1 MVLIRQAQRMRVHT
15 TESMEQSQGQ
25 FTVFSGLTGD
35 SEGQGYFPLSSN
47 TAENSASN
55 SQGLQE
61 NNFVDIEVEVGEGFI
76 ELGEMIT
83 EANQNLPLEIEVLS
97 TSIQDPIFNLHPV
110 LSSNT
115 QAPILNLHCKETPS
129 AQKLVNFEKD
139 PIVALLALAVNSGQN
154 RFSASAKLYG
164 STPEEERN
172 LLEELKRE
180 VEGNFDIRDSGRI
193 VDEFQQCFDKD
204 SLLLGC
210 ACCGIRAFQMNKVLY
225 LPVPVAE
232 LDLLKLNEERQL
244 LFYAIPNP
252 YQLCVSVYLS
262 SSGKLYH
269 LHPELVKDGIA
280 SLCSTCHRNIKSS
293 KPKIPNLCIA
303 AGIDFGHPGRL
314 GLPQLTLSEEL
325 LICRSRQYVAILK
338 LDGYNASER
347 QKAKK
352 GHVITYPQPD
362 GTTKSAELQRLNSN
376 FDGGEYPRTENFG
389 EFLSICFI
397 SSRLQF
403 DSLIPTR
410 FGDVNELRVRVDVVY
425 LWLHALKHLNPLYRN
440 ASIIET
446 EAMHMK
452 LQNILVELIEN
463 ASIVDAETEIQID
476 RLVTPEGL
484 SDVPTDEIQDSD
496 KNPDMPLP
504 VSLLTRS
511 LPVTTDC
518 CGPAISA

>member
-1 MVLIRQAQRMRVHT
+1 MPPKGRKTFNSRKGSFASKNNKKRK
-15 TESMEQSQGQ
+15 
-25 FTVFSGLTGD
+25 
-35 SEGQGYFPLSSN
+35 

-180 VEGNFDIRDSGRI
+180 VEGNFDIRDRGRI

-244 LFYAIPNP
+244 LFYAIP
-252 YQLCVSVYLS
+252 
-262 SSGKLYH
+262 
-269 LHPELVKDGIA
+269 
-280 SLCSTCHRNIKSS
+280 
-293 KPKIPNLCIA
+293 
-303 AGIDFGHPGRL
+303 
-314 GLPQLTLSEEL
+314 
-325 LICRSRQYVAILK
+325 
-338 LDGYNASER
+338 
-347 QKAKK
+347 
-352 GHVITYPQPD
+352 
-362 GTTKSAELQRLNSN
+362 
-376 FDGGEYPRTENFG
+376 
-389 EFLSICFI
+389 
-397 SSRLQF
+397 
-403 DSLIPTR
+403 
-410 FGDVNELRVRVDVVY
+410 
-425 LWLHALKHLNPLYRN
+425 
-440 ASIIET
+440 
-446 EAMHMK
+446 
-452 LQNILVELIEN
+452 
-463 ASIVDAETEIQID
+463 
-476 RLVTPEGL
+476 
-484 SDVPTDEIQDSD
+484 
-496 KNPDMPLP
+496 
-504 VSLLTRS
+504 
-511 LPVTTDC
+511 
-518 CGPAISA
+518 